1 MKPFS
6 FAPQAAML
14 SDLGTSKAS
23 YLGFGWGPYCS
34 QEQENSHFPDWENV
48 IFGPAA
54 ASSHTLSPYTL

>member
-1 MKPFS
+1 
-6 FAPQAAML
+6 ML